1 VSTPTITPGLLARA
15 REGDRNPL
23 AASVLDVLQRALSS
37 RSIPPSEVEDL
48 SQQKVLKILEKLI
61 EGRVD
66 PGKEDAYVWRCGE
79 TTAIS
84 HFRKKNIRFVPLEDS
99 PHDPQEP
106 ASEEDAQAQEDHLQ
120 RQIEELRE
128 VLAGE
133 ELSPADRRLL
143 WRVYIEE
150 VPMKDLIKEELDE
163 NPTIRRGP
171 QAGLP
176 RTPEQA
182 RNSVDQRLTRAR
194 QRLSVILQGRRS

>member
-1 VSTPTITPGLLARA
+1 MPPPTITPDLLAQA
-15 REGDRNPL
+15 RGGDCNPL
-23 AASVLDVLQRALSS
+23 AAAVLAVLQWALSS
-37 RSIPPSEVEDL
+37 RRIPPPDVEDL
-48 SQQKVLKILEKLI
+48 CQQKVLKILENLI
-61 EGRVD
+61 EKRVD
-66 PGKEDAYVWRCGE
+66 SGKEDAYVWRCGE

-84 HFRKKNIRFVPLEDS
+84 YFRKKNIRFVPLEDS

-120 RQIEELRE
+120 RQIEELRK

-143 WRVYIEE
+143 WRVYVEE

-171 QAGLP
+171 KTGLP

-194 QRLSVILQGRRS
+194 QRLSVILQRRRS

>member
-1 VSTPTITPGLLARA
+1 
-15 REGDRNPL
+15 
-23 AASVLDVLQRALSS
+23 
-37 RSIPPSEVEDL
+37 VEDL
-48 SQQKVLKILEKLI
+48 CQQKVLKILERLI
-61 EGRVD
+61 DGRVE

-84 HFRKKNIRFVPLEDS
+84 HFRKKNIRFVPLEEDA

-106 ASEEDAQAQEDHLQ
+106 ASGEDAQAQEDHLQ
-120 RQIEELRE
+120 SRIEALRE

-133 ELSPADRRLL
+133 ELSPADRKLL
-143 WRVYIEE
+143 WRVYVEN
-150 VPMKDLIKEELDE
+150 VSPEELTRE
-163 NPTIRRGP
+163 ELAKNPTIRRGP

-194 QRLSVILQGRRS
+194 QRLSVILRRRMS